1 MDRLL
6 TDLGELLD
14 IPAVGGTPD
23 EARAQHWVSD
33 TLRSWGW
40 EVDVWTDDPAAH
52 RTDPAYPGM
61 EVARSSVTGVIGR
74 PPGSR
79 GTHLVLGHTDV
90 VPGGPSPAID
100 ARSIRGRGAVDMK
113 SGLVAGMHAARAAG
127 GDVAVCAVSGEE
139 DGGIGAFL
147 ALKHGLRAQVCVIP
161 EPTSLAIIP
170 ANAGSLTFRL
180 TLPGVSAHGA
190 RRWDGHNALEGL
202 PDVMSRLQTL
212 EADRNTDVP
221 DILSRWPLAYPIS
234 IGRIE
239 GGDWPS
245 TVMGQVRLE
254 GRYGVKIGEPLAA
267 AMQAFEQ
274 ALTGTG
280 ASVEWFGGRF
290 ASGSTDPAHPVV
302 QRLAAAHRAVT
313 GGPPEI
319 FGATYGSDLRQVV
332 AAGIPTVQYG
342 PGDAALAH
350 GEDEEVSVD
359 EVRTCRDVLTAW
371 LRGTP

>member
-1 MDRLL
+1 MDDLL
-6 TDLGELLD
+6 ADLAEVLD
-14 IPAVGGTPD
+14 IPSVGGTPD
-23 EARAQHWVSD
+23 EARAQDWVAD
-33 TLRSWGW
+33 TLRGWGW
-40 EVDVWTDDPAAH
+40 QVDVWTDDPATY
-52 RTDPAYPGM
+52 RDDPIFPGM
-61 EVARSSVTGVIGR
+61 EVPRTSVTGVIGR
-74 PPGSR
+74 PPGSA
-79 GTHLVLGHTDV
+79 GTHLILGHTDV
-90 VPGGPSPAID
+90 VPGGPSPAMT
-100 ARSIRGRGAVDMK
+100 ATTVRGRGAVDMK
-113 SGLVAGMHAARAAG
+113 SGLVAGMYAARTAG

-202 PDVMSRLQTL
+202 PEVMSRLQAL
-212 EADRNTDVP
+212 EADRNADVP
-221 DILSRWPLAYPIS
+221 AILSTWPLAYPIS

-245 TVMGQVRLE
+245 TVMGQVSLE
-254 GRYGVKIGEPLAA
+254 GRYGVKLDEPVPA
-267 AMQAFEQ
+267 AMQAFER

-280 ASVEWFGGRF
+280 ARIEWFGGRF
-290 ASGSTDPAHPVV
+290 ASGSTDPTHPLVEQLIMAHE
-302 QRLAAAHRAVT
+302 AVT
-313 GGPPEI
+313 GTRPVVS
-319 FGATYGSDLRQVV
+319 GATYGSDLRQLV

-350 GEDEEVSVD
+350 SEDEEVSVD
-359 EVRTCRDVLTAW
+359 QIRTCRDVLTAW
-371 LRGTP
+371 LRGTT